1 MAVKSLFQ
9 EVVLHN
15 LKRSQLGVP
24 QELKFETEDTKQVF
38 VGIIDSAKRCLAA
51 RDALAQHEDLTN

>member
-1 MAVKSLFQ
+1 MKKS
-9 EVVLHN
+9 VLN
-15 LKRSQLGVP
+15 LKRSLLGVP

-51 RDALAQHEDLTN
+51 RDSLAQHEDLTN

>member
-9 EVVLHN
+9 EVCSQPQ
-15 LKRSQLGVP
+15 RSQLGVP

-38 VGIIDSAKRCLAA
+38 VGIIDSAKRYLAA
-51 RDALAQHEDLTN
+51 RDALAQHKDLTN